1 MALTDKLSAIAN
13 AIRGKTGESS
23 TMTLDQMPTKISNI
37 PTGITPTGTI
47 NITTNGTHDVTN
59 YASAN
64 VSVGGSNT
72 YRVATGTITPSSG
85 HMYITHNLNSTKLI
99 IMIQGKTDTAITAQ
113 YKTIGG
119 VWMSNDFKAQYMTER
134 SYDVSGYSTALT
146 NLTVPLDWY
155 GSHHVSSSAA
165 AQTGGYI
172 TPNGNVNSSSDNYAI
187 GKVICTDSNNV
198 QMYARYGVQ
207 TGMVFD
213 WTVIAFD

>member
-1 MALTDKLSAIAN
+1 MALTDKLTAIAN
-13 AIRGKTGESS
+13 SIRGKTGESS

-64 VSVGGSNT
+64 VSVGSGNT
-72 YRVATGTITPSSG
+72 YRIATGTITPNSS
-85 HMYITHNLNSTKLI
+85 HMYITHNLNSTKII
-99 IMIQGKTDTAITAQ
+99 IMVQGRTDTKITAQ

-119 VWMSNDFKAQYMTER
+119 TWMSNDFKAQYMTER
-134 SYDVSGYSTALT
+134 SYDVGDYSTAIT
-146 NLTVPLDWY
+146 SLTVPLDWY
-155 GSHHVSSSAA
+155 GSHHVSTSTAT
-165 AQTGGYI
+165 QTGGYI
-172 TPNGNVNSSSDNYAI
+172 TPNGNVNSSSDYYTI
-187 GKVICTDSNNV
+187 GKVVCTDSNNV
-198 QMYARYGVQ
+198 QVYARYDVQ